1 MKKNLLKVLA
11 LTFVLALALTFTGC
25 GSKDNNASD
34 PSSRTTGTAPE
45 ASDPSSSDETA
56 DDKSDAAGQSDNT
69 GDSDADNGNDA
80 GDDADTADSSDEN
93 DETGSSGEGNLLEEL
108 VADPSM
114 QKMAEQMSTD
124 QYTAELLAE
133 NGNILIYR
141 FTLVEQLDL
150 SDESTKEVFVDA
162 LNSGLDS
169 FASTYETILNE
180 LRTELEMDDLVVRIE
195 YFNADGSEIVT
206 RDFE

>member
-11 LTFVLALALTFTGC
+11 LTFVLSLALTFTGC
-25 GSKDNNASD
+25 GSKDNNASVPNSGTTD
-34 PSSRTTGTAPE
+34 RTPE
-45 ASDPSSSDETA
+45 TSAPSSSDETP
-56 DDKSDAAGQSDNT
+56 DDKSDAADQSDNT

-80 GDDADTADSSDEN
+80 DTADASGEN
-93 DETGSSGEGNLLEEL
+93 DEAGSSGESNLLEEL

-114 QKMAEQMSTD
+114 QKMAEQMSTE

-150 SDESTKEVFVDA
+150 SDESTKKTFVDA

-169 FASTYETILNE
+169 FTSTYESIRDS
-180 LRTELEMDDLVVRIE
+180 LRSELEMDDLVIRIE